1 MAPSRALCNPLSAN
15 DIQDCSKCSLED
27 RNRSTNT
34 RVTTGHDSVLALK
47 LAGGLV
53 LGAVGHDIVE
63 GGRIKGFLL
72 SWEILLC
79 LLGDGRG
86 KVSGS
91 VFLWDGRRRSHFN
104 NFFCLVV
111 CVGKR

>member
-34 RVTTGHDSVLALK
+34 RIAAGHDSVLALK

-53 LGAVGHDIVE
+53 LGAIGHDIVE
-63 GGRIKGFLL
+63 GSRVKGPLL
-72 SWEILLC
+72 SWEILLR
-79 LLGDGRG
+79 LAGDGRG
-86 KVSGS
+86 DVPRS
-91 VFLWDGRRRSHFN
+91 VLLWDGRRGRHFDN
-104 NFFCLVV
+104 CFCVV
-111 CVGKR
+111 CWKR